1 MRRRYAVETI
11 VDLCEEWVGR
21 AGGGGVGSAD
31 ARAESLEFRA
41 ERDRIVV
48 AFPSR

>member
-1 MRRRYAVETI
+1 MQVETI

-21 AGGGGVGSAD
+21 AGGGVGSAD
-31 ARAESLEFRA
+31 ARAESLEFRV

>member
-1 MRRRYAVETI
+1 MEVF
-11 VDLCEEWVGR
+11 VHLCEEWVGK
-21 AGGGGVGSAD
+21 AGGGGYHAMGTEAQ
-31 ARAESLEFRA
+31 REESLEFRV